1 MCFSRAIRLADDIDA
16 ELDRITDLRFGC
28 GQLKPLDSHDLL
40 IFELCRSVGI
50 ARDEFVFGQ
59 EGGDALVCN

>member
-28 GQLKPLDSHDLL
+28 DQFKPLDSHDLL
-40 IFELCRSVGI
+40 IFELCDSVGV
-50 ARDEFVFGQ
+50 ARDEFVYQQ

>member
-28 GQLKPLDSHDLL
+28 DQFKPLDSHDLL
-40 IFELCRSVGI
+40 IFELRDSVGI
-50 ARDEFVFGQ
+50 ARDEFVFEQ

>member
-16 ELDRITDLRFGC
+16 ELDRITDLRFC
-28 GQLKPLDSHDLL
+28 GEQFKPLDSHDLL
-40 IFELCRSVGI
+40 IFELCLLI
-50 ARDEFVFGQ
+50 AEMRDEFVYQQ

>member
-16 ELDRITDLRFGC
+16 ELDRITDLRFGG
-28 GQLKPLDSHDLL
+28 GQLKPLDSRDLL
-40 IFELCRSVGI
+40 IFELCDSVGI
-50 ARDEFVFGQ
+50 ARDEFVFEQ